1 MKKLINWFYSFRWSV
16 LSKTI
21 FFYAVLVLLV
31 VTIVS
36 FVTMS
41 TFTNF
46 LTKDAKRSAEDM
58 TKQSYSSA
66 DILLSSTYNYF
77 SRIFVN
83 NTDIFNA
90 MYSDEF
96 GPLKSKSISDMLI
109 NLKASNP
116 LIESI
121 YIYNLSHDTVFSSE
135 STRSLVET
143 FFDQGMTD
151 LLQQE
156 GFLKQGLFIPRKA
169 HITYKA
175 DPYEVDVIT
184 MVFSQ
189 ARNTERADA
198 ALVVNLNAEN
208 LQHIIAD
215 GGRGDSRQSL
225 ILNKSGLLL
234 SHSDSGKL
242 SENLMKNGFIGEIQ
256 KSERNQGQTSANI
269 DGKSYWI
276 FYLKSV
282 PLGLTFI
289 STVEEQSVL
298 SNVKTVQYFI
308 LGITSVFTMIAIV
321 IAFFSIRR
329 FYTPVRHIARKIG
342 AAASAY
348 SGPFPNNEYSLIETW
363 FTYQENRVQELESS
377 IAGYLDAGKKE
388 TLREILSGSF
398 REVPENMKR
407 LDKLDI
413 SLTAKAYAVCI
424 VRIDNY
430 QDIEEQF
437 QTRDISLFK
446 FGMMN
451 IAKEVASEN
460 YRLELLDDSD
470 DSFVMILN
478 GDQEGLDMAFLI
490 SVLQGVQT
498 NISKFLRMSV
508 SISAGQ
514 PVNSIEQVNYSRNQA
529 FLASKYRLV
538 RGLGS
543 LIMYEQEMS
552 GHITAHEYPLSL
564 EKQLTDSLKLGS
576 KPKVATAAEAFFTEI
591 SSYHYEEI
599 ILYLSQVLMM
609 TVRVSGVMTD
619 HDELLHTELLSLA
632 DSLQQ
637 LDTLEQIRCQYV
649 QICDR
654 IMEFRD
660 ENSSGRIIRI
670 VEKVKELV
678 HSNYTNPEL
687 TIDEIARQVG
697 MSKNHLRKIF
707 SDQCGDTI
715 SQYLSD
721 YRFGKAKELL
731 IQTDYPAAKISE
743 MVGIA
748 NSNYFY
754 SSFKKHVGKS
764 PVHYRG
770 EHKLN

>member
-1 MKKLINWFYSFRWSV
+1 MKKLISRSYSFRWSV

-21 FFYAVLVLLV
+21 FFYAVLVLMV
-31 VTIVS
+31 VTAVS
-36 FVTMS
+36 VVTMS
-41 TFTNF
+41 TFTNY

-58 TKQSYSSA
+58 TRQSYSSA

-83 NTDIFNA
+83 NADIFNA

-96 GPLKSKSISDMLI
+96 GPLESKNISDMLI
-109 NLKASNP
+109 NLKSSNP

-135 STRSLVET
+135 STRTPVES
-143 FFDQGMTD
+143 FFDEGMTA

-156 GFLKQGLFIPRKA
+156 GFLNQGLFIPRKA

-175 DPYEVDVIT
+175 NPYDVDVIT
-184 MVFSQ
+184 IVFSQ
-189 ARNTERADA
+189 LSSAERADS
-198 ALVVNLNAEN
+198 ALVVNLNADN
-208 LQHIIAD
+208 LQQLIAD
-215 GGRGDSRQSL
+215 GGRSGSRQSL

-234 SHSDSGKL
+234 SHSDSGSL
-242 SENLMKNGFIGEIQ
+242 NENLMNNGYITNIL
-256 KSERNQGQTSANI
+256 KSEHKQGQISARI
-269 DGKSYWI
+269 EGKSYWI
-276 FYLKSV
+276 FYLKSIQ
-282 PLGLTFI
+282 LGLTFI

-298 SNVKTVQYFI
+298 GNVKTVQIFI

-329 FYTPVRHIARKIG
+329 FYTPVRLIARKIG
-342 AAASAY
+342 ALASAH
-348 SGPFPNNEYSLIETW
+348 STPMPGNEYSLIETW
-363 FTYQENRVQELESS
+363 FAYQENRVQELESS

-388 TLREILSGSF
+388 TLREILAGSF
-398 REVPENMKR
+398 QERPETIKR

-413 SLTAKAYAVCI
+413 SLTAKIYAVCI

-430 QDIEEQF
+430 HALTEQF

-451 IAKEVASEN
+451 IAKEVAGGS

-478 GDQEGLDMAFLI
+478 SDQEGADTDSLVD
-490 SVLQGVQT
+490 VLHGVQT

-508 SISAGQ
+508 TISAGQ
-514 PVNSIEQVNYSRNQA
+514 LVHSMDQVNYSRNQA
-529 FLASKYRLV
+529 FLASKYRMV

-552 GHITAHEYPLSL
+552 GHITVHEYPLAL

-576 KPKVATAAEAFFTEI
+576 KPKAAAAVEAFFTEI
-591 SSYHYEEI
+591 SGYHYEEI
-599 ILYLSQVLMM
+599 ILYLSQMLMM
-609 TVRVSGVMTD
+609 TLRVSGVMTD

-637 LDTLEQIRCQYV
+637 WDTLEQIRLQYM
-649 QICDR
+649 QLCSRMMD
-654 IMEFRD
+654 FRD
-660 ENSSGRIIRI
+660 ENSSGRVVKI
-670 VEKVKELV
+670 VEKVKDLI
-678 HSNYTNPEL
+678 HCNYTNPEL
-687 TIDEIARQVG
+687 TIDEIAREVG
-697 MSKNHLRKIF
+697 MSKNHLRKVF

-721 YRFGKAKELL
+721 YRFEKAKQLL
-731 IQTDYPAAKISE
+731 VETDYPAAKISE